1 MDEPMEIRVMW
12 DYGAG
17 ECLWGDEGGTDGE
30 EFGLSDGLRRDLRA
44 FGDRCEANVPPQVY
58 DDRWTGV
65 FLMQTWVRW
74 KYAISDLRTGA
85 ARQRRRDFEEL
96 RRVGEDLARRVQE
109 EVGPAYVVRY
119 QH

>member
-1 MDEPMEIRVMW
+1 MSKKPWAERRV
-12 DYGAG
+12 G
-17 ECLWGDEGGTDGE
+17 
-30 EFGLSDGLRRDLRA
+30 
-44 FGDRCEANVPPQVY
+44 CEANVAPEVY